1 MQNTDTPAGMLA
13 VFDTIDPSK
22 KELITPEDR
31 AACQV
36 YQQQCYDVLDELA
49 AKHKCLCKEAEKFT
63 DKYAITFK
71 PNGTVEAQRLSDCEI
86 QDKFINVRF
95 LPFRFINDIA
105 EKYHRTCGLF
115 ENLIIGYFAEKYRF
129 TIAYPFSETNNI
141 ALGYHPD
148 YNICI
153 NYIISQL
160 GGLTFREK
168 AEEEIIRRVLK
179 TVEDFGR
186 GVQPECLGDKIRFFG
201 ITKMDDYEL
210 KRGKYQI
217 AYGSDKKIA
226 TLCTGLAL
234 FAEESIQGGMDY
246 IRGFNHNCVQ
256 VGKWYDLPSDKLSAI
271 RFYVNGRIDVRFP
284 TPGTAAAC
292 FHFLRLYSVNKS

>member
-86 QDKFINVRF
+86 QDQFINVRF

-129 TIAYPFSETNNI
+129 TIAYPFSETDNI

-186 GVQPECLGDKIRFFG
+186 GVQPECLGDKIRSSG
-201 ITKMDDYEL
+201 LPKWMTMNSNAESTRSPTARTKRL
-210 KRGKYQI
+210 RPSAPVWRSLPKRAFRVAWTTSAVSTII
-217 AYGSDKKIA
+217 AFRSASGTICPRTNSWRSGSTSMA
-226 TLCTGLAL
+226 ASMCGFQLRARLPRA
-234 FAEESIQGGMDY
+234 SISFDF
-246 IRGFNHNCVQ
+246 I
-256 VGKWYDLPSDKLSAI
+256 L
-271 RFYVNGRIDVRFP
+271 
-284 TPGTAAAC
+284 
-292 FHFLRLYSVNKS
+292 